1 MNIFVL
7 HKHPRTAARMQ
18 CDQHVVK
25 MTLESA
31 QMLSTVINELGG
43 QGPYKPTHVNH
54 PCSVWARES
63 LGNFLWLYDHGLSL
77 AREYTRRYKKVH
89 KSQLAIEACLAALDT
104 VPLYNLER
112 TPHPLCMPDQYKCD
126 DVTEAYRAFYIG
138 EKASFA
144 KWNRH
149 SPPFWWPQEVPSD

>member
-1 MNIFVL
+1 VNIFVL
-7 HKHPRTAARMQ
+7 HKHPRIAARMQ

-43 QGPYKPTHVNH
+43 EGPYKSTHVNH
-54 PCSVWARES
+54 PCSVWARQS

-89 KSQLAIEACLAALDT
+89 KSQVAIEACLVALDT
-104 VPLYNLER
+104 VPLYDLAR
-112 TPHPLCMPDQYKCD
+112 TPHPLCMPDEYKCD
-126 DVTEAYRAFYIG
+126 DVIEAYRAFYIG
-138 EKASFA
+138 EKAGFA
-144 KWNRH
+144 QWNKHR
-149 SPPFWWPQEVPSD
+149 PPFWWPQGGAK

>member
-126 DVTEAYRAFYIG
+126 NVTEAYRAFYIG

-144 KWNRH
+144 KWARH
-149 SPPFWWPQEVPSD
+149 RPPFWWPQEVPSD

>member
-1 MNIFVL
+1 
-7 HKHPRTAARMQ
+7 
-18 CDQHVVK
+18 
-25 MTLESA
+25 
-31 QMLSTVINELGG
+31 MLSTVINELGG

-144 KWNRH
+144 KWARH
-149 SPPFWWPQEVPSD
+149 RPPFWWPQEVPSD